1 MGRRE
6 QMVEKVT
13 GLMRQK
19 DTIRNMG
26 IAAHIDHGKTTLSDN
41 LLSGCGIIS
50 EELSGKQCFMDYDE
64 QEQARG
70 ITINAANVSMV
81 HKYGEKEYLI
91 NMIDTPGHVDFSGDV
106 TRAMRAV
113 DGAIIVVCAVEGM
126 MPQTKTVI
134 NQAIKEKVKPVLFIN
149 KVDRMINELQLTPE
163 AMQERFMK
171 IIKEV
176 RDLIIQIAPEE
187 YKKEWDVPV
196 AQLVAN
202 GMVAFGSAY
211 KNWAT
216 SGPYMKSAGISFK
229 DIIEYSNNDNEK
241 ELAKKSPLHAV
252 LLDMVV
258 KHLPNPIEA
267 QKYRVPNIWHGDVE
281 TPIGKTMAACNDDGK
296 LAMMVTKII
305 NDPQAGEI
313 TTGRIFSGTIKRGM
327 ELYSNGTKQNM
338 RIQQLGVYMG
348 PDRINVDELRAGNIA
363 AIVGLKDTFAGDTL
377 SEDGPMT
384 PFESIKHFSEP
395 VVTKAIEPKN
405 PADLPKLIEVMR
417 SLAKADP
424 TLQVTIDEET
434 GEYLI
439 AGMGELHLEIV
450 EYRIKNE
457 RGVEINSSNPIVV
470 YRETVSKVSPE
481 QHGRSPN
488 KHNDFFLVVESMPEE
503 LYQAVVKAKFS
514 EGRRKDSKDIWQEL
528 VEYGLEK
535 DQAKKVRDIFQG
547 NMFIDATKGIQHL
560 DEVIELVLDAFEQVM
575 KKGPLSQEPCTKVLV
590 KLTDVKLH
598 EDAVHRGPAQIY
610 PAVRIPIYRGM
621 LEASAGMLE
630 PKQNLFIQTPS
641 THMGDASRDI
651 QARRGVILDMR
662 QEGEQSFIDGK
673 VPVAEMFGF
682 AGDIR
687 SATEGNV
694 LWSTENAG
702 FEPVPRDLQGDLI
715 AGIRKR
721 KGLDPRPP
729 SSADYAE

>member
-6 QMVEKVT
+6 QMVEKVM
-13 GLMRQK
+13 GLMK
-19 DTIRNMG
+19 DKESIRNMG

-81 HKYGEKEYLI
+81 HKYDNKDYLV

-113 DGAIIVVCAVEGM
+113 DGAIIVVCAVEGV

-134 NQAIKEKVKPVLFIN
+134 NQALKEKVKPLIFIN
-149 KVDRMINELQLTPE
+149 KVDRMINELKLTPE

-176 RDLIIQIAPEE
+176 NALIVQMAPEE
-187 YKKEWDVPV
+187 FKKDWVCDVM
-196 AQLVAN
+196 A
-202 GMVAFGSAY
+202 GKVAFGSAY
-211 KNWAT
+211 NNWAT
-216 SGPYMKSAGISFK
+216 SVPFMKKAGISFK
-229 DIIEYSNNDNEK
+229 DIIDYCNQENQK
-241 ELAKKSPLHAV
+241 ELAKKTPLHAV

-258 KHLPNPIEA
+258 RHLPDPLTA
-267 QKYRVPNIWHGDVE
+267 QKYRVPNIWHGDDSS
-281 TPIGKTMAACNDDGK
+281 PIGKSMAACDDNGK

-305 NDPQAGEI
+305 IDPQAGEI
-313 TTGRIFSGTIKRGM
+313 ATGRIFSGSLKRGM
-327 ELYSNGTKQNM
+327 EVYSNGTKQKM
-338 RIQQLGVYMG
+338 RVQQLGVYMG
-348 PDRINVDELRAGNIA
+348 PDRINVDGTDSGNIA

-377 SEDGPMT
+377 SEELMT

-424 TLQVTIDEET
+424 TLRVTIDEET

-450 EYRIKNE
+450 EYRIRNE
-457 RGVEINSSNPIVV
+457 RGVDIKSSNPIVV
-470 YRETVSKVSPE
+470 YRETVTKPSPE
-481 QHGRSPN
+481 EHGRSPN
-488 KHNDFFLVVESMPEE
+488 KHNDFFLSVESMPDA
-503 LYQAVVKAKFS
+503 LFQAIVEGKFS

-528 VEYGLEK
+528 NELGMDK
-535 DQAKKVRDIFQG
+535 DQSKKVRDIFQG
-547 NMFIDATKGIQHL
+547 NMFVDCTKGIQGL
-560 DEVIELVLDAFEQVM
+560 DEVMELTLDSFEQVM
-575 KKGPLSQEPCTKVLV
+575 KRGPLSQEPCTKVMV
-590 KLTDVKLH
+590 KLLDVKLH

-610 PAVRIPIYRGM
+610 PAVRNPIYRGM
-621 LEASAGMLE
+621 LEAGPGLLE
-630 PKQNLFIQTPS
+630 PKQKVFIQTPS
-641 THMGDASRDI
+641 KYMGDASRDI
-651 QARRGVILDMR
+651 QSRRGIIEDMR
-662 QEGEQSFIDGK
+662 QEGEQSFVDGK

-702 FEPVPRDLQGDLI
+702 FENVPKELQNEQIGN
-715 AGIRKR
+715 IRKR

-729 SSADYAE
+729 SSGDYAD

>member
-13 GLMRQK
+13 GLMKQK
-19 DTIRNMG
+19 DAIRNMG

-50 EELSGKQCFMDYDE
+50 DELSGKQLYMDYDE

-81 HKYGEKEYLI
+81 HKYSGKDYLI

-113 DGAIIVVCAVEGM
+113 DGAIIVVCAVEGV

-134 NQAIKEKVKPVLFIN
+134 SQALKEKVKPLLFIN
-149 KVDRMINELQLTPE
+149 KVDRMINELKLSPE

-171 IIKEV
+171 IINEV
-176 RDLIIQIAPEE
+176 NRLIGQMAPEE
-187 YKKEWDVPV
+187 HKTDWLCDVKT
-196 AQLVAN
+196 
-202 GMVAFGSAY
+202 GKVAFGSAY
-211 KNWAT
+211 NNWAT
-216 SGPYMKSAGISFK
+216 SIPYMQKVGISFK
-229 DIIEYSNNDNEK
+229 DIIDYCNQDNQK
-241 ELAKKSPLHAV
+241 ELAQKSKLHEV

-258 KHLPNPIEA
+258 RHLPSPLQA
-267 QKYRVPNIWHGDVE
+267 QRYRVPNIWKGNME
-281 TPIGKTMAACNDDGK
+281 KEIGKDMQSCDDNGK

-305 NDPQAGEI
+305 LDPQAGEI
-313 TTGRIFSGTIKRGM
+313 TTGRIFSGTLKRGM
-327 ELYSNGTKQNM
+327 EVYSNGTKQTM
-338 RIQQLGVYMG
+338 RMQQLGVYMG
-348 PDRINVDELRAGNIA
+348 ANRINVDELDAGNIA

-377 SEDGPMT
+377 SEGPME

-417 SLAKADP
+417 SMAKADP

-457 RGVEINSSNPIVV
+457 RGVDINSSNPIVV
-470 YRETVSKVSPE
+470 YRETVSKASPE
-481 QHGRSPN
+481 EHGRSPN
-488 KHNDFFLVVESMPEE
+488 KHNDFFLIVEPLEDE
-503 LYQAVVKAKFS
+503 VYKALTEGEFS
-514 EGRRKDSKDIWQEL
+514 EGRRKDSKDVWKEL
-528 VEYGLEK
+528 AELGMDK
-535 DQAKKVRDIFQG
+535 DQSKKVRDIFQG
-547 NMFIDATKGIQHL
+547 NMFIDSTKGIQHL

-575 KKGPLSQEPCTKVLV
+575 KRGPLSQEPCTKVKVRLV
-590 KLTDVKLH
+590 DVKLH
-598 EDAVHRGPAQIY
+598 EDAVHRGPAQVY
-610 PAVRIPIYRGM
+610 PAVRNPIYRGM
-621 LEASAGMLE
+621 LEAGPGLLE
-630 PKQNLFIQTPS
+630 PKQNLYIQTPS
-641 THMGDASRDI
+641 AHMGNASRDI
-651 QARRGVILDMR
+651 QSRRGVIIDMR
-662 QEGEQSFIDGK
+662 QEGEQSYIDAK
-673 VPVAEMFGF
+673 VPVSEMFGF

-702 FEPVPRDLQGDLI
+702 FELVPREMQGELVS
-715 AGIRKR
+715 GIRKR
-721 KGLDPRPP
+721 KGLDPKPP
-729 SSADYAE
+729 SAADYAD

>member
-1 MGRRE
+1 
-6 QMVEKVT
+6 MVEKVT
-13 GLMRQK
+13 GLMK
-19 DTIRNMG
+19 DKEHIRNMG

-50 EELSGKQCFMDYDE
+50 EELSGKQCYMDYDE

-81 HKYGEKEYLI
+81 HTYGDREYLI

-134 NQAIKEKVKPVLFIN
+134 NQAMKEKVKPVLFIN

-171 IIKEV
+171 IIQEV
-176 RDLIIQIAPEE
+176 RDLIVQLAPEE
-187 YKKEWDVPV
+187 FKKDWDVPV
-196 AQLVAN
+196 ANLVAN

-216 SGPYMKSAGISFK
+216 SGPYMKRAGITFK
-229 DIIEYSNNDNEK
+229 DIIDYSNNGQEK
-241 ELAKKSPLHAV
+241 ELAKKTPLHEV
-252 LLDMVV
+252 LLDMTV
-258 KHLPNPIEA
+258 KHLPNPMVA
-267 QKYRVPNIWHGDVE
+267 QKYRVPNIWHGDIDSE
-281 TPIGKTMAACNDDGK
+281 IGKTMQASDDNGK

-327 ELYSNGTKQNM
+327 EVYSNGKKVTM
-338 RIQQLGVYMG
+338 RIQQLGVYMAA
-348 PDRINVDELRAGNIA
+348 DRINVDELSSGNIA

-377 SEDGPMT
+377 SEGEMV

-424 TLQVTIDEET
+424 TLRVTIDEET

-439 AGMGELHLEIV
+439 AGMGELHLEIT

-457 RGVEINSSNPIVV
+457 RGVDIKSSNPIVV
-470 YRETVSKVSPE
+470 YRETVSKASQE

-488 KHNDFFLVVESMPEE
+488 KHNDFFLTVEVMPPE
-503 LYQAVVKAKFS
+503 LYQALVDAKFS
-514 EGRRKDSKDIWQEL
+514 EGRKKDSKDIWKEL
-528 VEYGLEK
+528 TDLGLDK
-535 DQAKKVRDIFQG
+535 DQSKKVRDIFQG
-547 NMFIDATKGIQHL
+547 NIFLDATKGIQHL
-560 DEVIELVLDAFEQVM
+560 DEVIDLVLDSFEQVM
-575 KKGPLSQEPCTKVLV
+575 KRGPLSQEPCTRVLV

-610 PAVRIPIYRGM
+610 PAVRNPIYRGV
-621 LEASAGMLE
+621 LEAGPGLLE
-630 PKQNLFIQTPS
+630 PKQNLYIQTPS
-641 THMGDASRDI
+641 AHMGDASREL
-651 QARRGVILDMR
+651 QSRRGVIEDMR

-687 SATEGNV
+687 SATGGNV
-694 LWSTENAG
+694 LWSTENSG
-702 FEPVPRDLQGDLI
+702 FEPVPRELQDDLVS
-715 AGIRKR
+715 GIRKR
-721 KGLDPRPP
+721 KGLETRAP
-729 SSADYAE
+729 SATDYED

>member
-1 MGRRE
+1 
-6 QMVEKVT
+6 MVEKVT
-13 GLMRQK
+13 KLMEKK
-19 DTIRNMG
+19 DKIRNMG

-50 EELSGKQCFMDYDE
+50 EDLSGKQLYMDYDE

-81 HKYGEKEYLI
+81 HNYKDKDYLI

-113 DGAIIVVCAVEGM
+113 DGAIIVVCAVEGV

-134 NQAIKEKVKPVLFIN
+134 GQALKEKAKPLLFIN
-149 KVDRMINELQLTPE
+149 KVDRMINELQLSPD

-171 IIKEV
+171 IINEV
-176 RDLIIQIAPEE
+176 NRLIGNMAPEDH
-187 YKKEWDVPV
+187 KEDWLVDVKT
-196 AQLVAN
+196 
-202 GMVAFGSAY
+202 GKVAFGSAY
-211 KNWAT
+211 NNWAT
-216 SGPYMKSAGISFK
+216 SIPYMKKAGINFK
-229 DIIEYSNNDNEK
+229 DIIDFCNQENQK
-241 ELAKKSPLHAV
+241 ELAAKSPLHEV

-258 KHLPNPIEA
+258 RHLPSPLEA
-267 QKYRVPNIWHGDVE
+267 QKYRVPNIWRGDMDSE
-281 TPIGKTMAACNDDGK
+281 IGKQMQACDDNGK
-296 LAMMVTKII
+296 VSMMVTKII
-305 NDPQAGEI
+305 VDPQAGEI
-313 TTGRIFSGTIKRGM
+313 TTGRLFSGTLKRGM
-327 ELYSNGTKQNM
+327 EVYSNASKQSM
-338 RIQQLGVYMG
+338 RVQQLGVYMG
-348 PDRINVDELRAGNIA
+348 ADRINVEELSAGNIA
-363 AIVGLKDTFAGDTL
+363 AISGLKNTSAGDTL
-377 SEDGPMT
+377 SSEKME

-417 SLAKADP
+417 SMAKADP

-439 AGMGELHLEIV
+439 SGMGELHLEIV

-470 YRETVSKVSPE
+470 YRETVGKKSPE
-481 QHGRSPN
+481 MHGRSPN
-488 KHNDFFLVVESMPEE
+488 KHNDFFFEIEPLEDE
-503 LYQAVVKAKFS
+503 LYQALYRGDFS
-514 EGRRKDSKDIWQEL
+514 NGRRKDSKDIWKEL
-528 VEYGLEK
+528 AELGMDK
-535 DQAKKVRDIFQG
+535 DEAKKVRDIFHG
-547 NMFIDATKGIQHL
+547 NLFVDGTKGIQHL
-560 DEVIELVLDAFEQVM
+560 DEVMDLMLDAFEHVM
-575 KKGPLSQEPCTKVLV
+575 KRGPLCQEPCTKVKI

-598 EDAVHRGPAQIY
+598 EDAVHRGPAQVY
-610 PAVRIPIYRGM
+610 PAVRNPIYRGM
-621 LEASAGMLE
+621 LQAGAGLLE
-630 PKQNLFIQTPS
+630 PKQNLYIQTPS
-641 THMGDASRDI
+641 KFMRNASRDV

-662 QEGEQSFIDGK
+662 QEGETSYIDAK

-682 AGDIR
+682 SGDIR

-715 AGIRKR
+715 SQIRKR
-721 KGLDPRPP
+721 KGFDPKPP
-729 SSADYAE
+729 TIADFAD

>member
-1 MGRRE
+1 
-6 QMVEKVT
+6 MVEKVI
-13 GLMRQK
+13 GLMK
-19 DTIRNMG
+19 NKKTIRNMG

-50 EELSGKQCFMDYDE
+50 EELSGKQCFMDYDD

-81 HKYGEKEYLI
+81 HTYKDNDYLI

-113 DGAIIVVCAVEGM
+113 DGAIIVVCAVEGV

-134 NQAIKEKVKPVLFIN
+134 NQALKERVKPVLFIN
-149 KVDRMINELQLTPE
+149 KVDRMISELQLSPE

-171 IIKEV
+171 IIQEV
-176 RDLIIQIAPEE
+176 RDLIVQIAPEDF
-187 YKKEWDVPV
+187 KKEWDVPV
-196 AQLVAN
+196 KDLVAN

-216 SGPYMKSAGISFK
+216 SGPYMQKAGISFK
-229 DIIEYSNNDNEK
+229 DIIEYSNDGNEK
-241 ELAKKSPLHAV
+241 ELAKRTPLHEV
-252 LLDMVV
+252 LLDMTV
-258 KHLPNPIEA
+258 KHLPDPLAA
-267 QKYRVPNIWHGDVE
+267 QRYRVPNIWHGDDT
-281 TPIGKTMAACNDDGK
+281 TPVGKGMAACDDSGK
-296 LAMMVTKII
+296 FAMMVTKII
-305 NDPQAGEI
+305 LDPQAGEI
-313 TTGRIFSGTIKRGM
+313 ATGRIFSGTLKRGM
-327 ELYSNGTKQNM
+327 ELYSNGTKQKM

-348 PDRINVDELRAGNIA
+348 PDRVNVDEIDAGNIA
-363 AIVGLKDTFAGDTL
+363 AIVGLKDTFSGDTL
-377 SEDGPMT
+377 STEPMT

-417 SLAKADP
+417 SMAKADP

-457 RGVEINSSNPIVV
+457 RGVDIKSSNPIVV
-470 YRETVSKVSPE
+470 YREAVSKMSPE
-481 QHGRSPN
+481 EHGRSPN
-488 KHNDFFLVVESMPEE
+488 KHNDFFLTVEPMPEE
-503 LYQAVVKAKFS
+503 LYKAVTAGDFS
-514 EGRRKDSKDIWQEL
+514 EGRKKDSKDIWKEL
-528 VEYGLEK
+528 AEMGLEK
-535 DQAKKVRDIFQG
+535 TEAKKVRDIFQG
-547 NMFIDATKGIQHL
+547 NMLIDATKGIQHL
-560 DEVIELVLDAFEQVM
+560 DEVMDLVLDAFEQVM
-575 KKGPLSQEPCTKVLV
+575 RKGPLSQEPCTKMIV
-590 KLTDVKLH
+590 KLRDVKLH

-610 PAVRIPIYRGM
+610 PAVRNPVYRGI
-621 LEASAGMLE
+621 LEAGPALLE
-630 PKQNLFIQTPS
+630 PKQNLYIQTPS
-641 THMGDASRDI
+641 THMGDASRDL
-651 QARRGVILDMR
+651 QSRRGVIVDMR
-662 QEGEQSFIDGK
+662 QEGEQSYIDGK

-702 FEPVPRDLQGDLI
+702 FEPVPRDLQGDLVNQ
-715 AGIRKR
+715 IRKR
-721 KGLDPRPP
+721 KGMDPKPP
-729 SSADYAE
+729 SVMDYAD

>member
-1 MGRRE
+1 
-6 QMVEKVT
+6 MVEKVT
-13 GLMRQK
+13 GLMK
-19 DTIRNMG
+19 DKEHIRNMG

-81 HKYGEKEYLI
+81 HTYSDHEYLI

-134 NQAIKEKVKPVLFIN
+134 NQAMKEKVKPVLFIN

-171 IIKEV
+171 IIQEV
-176 RDLIIQIAPEE
+176 RDLIVLIAPEE
-187 YKKEWDVPV
+187 FKKDWDVPV

-229 DIIEYSNNDNEK
+229 DIIDYSNNDQEK
-241 ELAKKSPLHAV
+241 ELAKKSPLHEV
-252 LLDMVV
+252 LLDMTV
-258 KHLPNPIEA
+258 KHLPNPLQA
-267 QKYRVPNIWHGDVE
+267 QKYRVPNIWHGD
-281 TPIGKTMAACNDDGK
+281 IDSQMGKDMQASNDDGK

-327 ELYSNGTKQNM
+327 EVYSNGKKVNM

-348 PDRINVDELRAGNIA
+348 ADRVNIEELSAGNIA

-377 SEDGPMT
+377 SEGGPME
-384 PFESIKHFSEP
+384 PFESIKHFSAP

-424 TLQVTIDEET
+424 TLRVTIDEET

-439 AGMGELHLEIV
+439 AGMGELHLEIT

-457 RGVEINSSNPIVV
+457 RGVDIKSSNPIVV
-470 YRETVSKVSPE
+470 YRETVSKASPE

-488 KHNDFFLVVESMPEE
+488 KHNDFFLTVEAMPEA
-503 LYQAVVKAKFS
+503 LYKAVVDAKFS
-514 EGRRKDSKDIWQEL
+514 EGRKKDSKDIQKEL
-528 VEYGLEK
+528 VELGMEK

-547 NMFIDATKGIQHL
+547 NMFVDATKGIQHL
-560 DEVIELVLDAFEQVM
+560 DEVIDLVLDSFEQVM
-575 KKGPLSQEPCTKVLV
+575 KRAPLSQEPATKVMV

-610 PAVRIPIYRGM
+610 PAVRNPIYRGM
-621 LEASAGMLE
+621 LEAGPGLLE
-630 PKQNLFIQTPS
+630 PKQNLYIQTPS
-641 THMGDASRDI
+641 TYMGDASREL
-651 QARRGVILDMR
+651 QSRRGVIEDMR
-662 QEGEQSFIDGK
+662 QEGEQCFIDGK

-687 SATEGNV
+687 SATGGNV
-694 LWSTENAG
+694 LWSTENSG
-702 FEPVPRDLQGDLI
+702 FEPVPRDLQSDLVS
-715 AGIRKR
+715 GIRKR
-721 KGLDPRPP
+721 KGLDGRAPR
-729 SSADYAE
+729 ATDYED